1 MFCKHYMMGQ
11 PTTVLDQAPLSEAL
25 SIMVKKHMQ
34 DILVVNA
41 AGQFVGEM
49 KSFLFSRLLL
59 PEDAE
64 GRTITEAEAEQES
77 AEEVDNRLLPYLQRR
92 VADFVN
98 PDIPTVGPETPLGEA
113 LKLLAS
119 GALRL
124 PVVEG
129 EDRRLVGALSSLT
142 VLRRFQF

>member
-34 DILVVNA
+34 DILVVNS
-41 AGQFVGEM
+41 AGQFVGEI

-64 GRTITEAEAEQES
+64 ARTITPAEAEQES
-77 AEEVDNRLLPYLQRR
+77 AEDVDNRLLPHLQRR

-98 PDIPTVGPETPLGEA
+98 PDIPTVGPETPIGEA

-119 GALRL
+119 GTLRI

-129 EDRRLVGALSSLT
+129 EDRHLVGALSSLT